1 MDNDPNQNLKTFNI
15 EISNKI
21 ENIIKKITID
31 ISNSFIESVNLD
43 ELRKSL
49 KVIKIFIKINSIF

>member
-1 MDNDPNQNLKTFNI
+1 MDNDPNLNTKIINI

-21 ENIIKKITID
+21 EAIVKKITND
-31 ISNSFIESVNLD
+31 MTNSFIESVNLD

-49 KVIKIFIKINSIF
+49 KVLISI

>member
-1 MDNDPNQNLKTFNI
+1 MDNDLNQNLKTFNI
-15 EISNKI
+15 EVSNKI

-43 ELRKSL
+43 ELRKNL
-49 KVIKIFIKINSIF
+49 KV